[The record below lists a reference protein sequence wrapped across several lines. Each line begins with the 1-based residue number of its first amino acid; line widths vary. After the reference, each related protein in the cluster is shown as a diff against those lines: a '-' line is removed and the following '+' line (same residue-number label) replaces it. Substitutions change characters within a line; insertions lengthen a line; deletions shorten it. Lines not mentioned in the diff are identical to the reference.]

1 MVHKSKLKLALAA
14 EKGLDYRKI
23 KEKRKLKANLK
34 EKEKKKAE
42 KAKRERGDDAESDED
57 DEGWQDEDES
67 DKDEVENGLFDMEA
81 EESDDDDGDDDDKEV
96 RFRPGRFAKP
106 YQQTRRTN
114 TSSLP
119 QINLGNLEDSET
131 DSESEVEM
139 EAKIIR
145 PKKSKDK
152 KETKDRTPKK
162 AKPAAA
168 ANEDDGDDGEE
179 DDEDEDIPMSDLED
193 LPEDDKSDLV
203 PHQRL
208 TINNTTA
215 LLAALKRIALPTDGT
230 VPFATHMCVTPA
242 PGTAPTEASIPD
254 VSDDLA
260 RELALYK
267 QSLDAAKRARQLLR
281 AEGVPFTRPGDYFAE
296 MVKPDEH
303 MEKVKAKLVEDATAK
318 KAAAEARKLRDLKKF
333 GKQVQVAKLQERA
346 KAKKD
351 TLEKIKDL
359 KRKRQEGGSSAL
371 GEREADIFDVAV
383 ENELKKPSGGKRN
396 SAFGD
401 RNRDEPNRK
410 RQKKNDK
417 YGFGG
422 KKKYSKSGDAMSS
435 GDLGGFSVSRMK
447 GKGGKGAKSA
457 PRPGK
462 SKRVAMA
469 SKRR

>member
-1 MVHKSKLKLALAA
+1 MVTKSKLKLALAA
-14 EKGLDYRKI
+14 EKGLDFRKI
-23 KEKRKLKANLK
+23 KEKRKVKANIK

-42 KAKRERGDDAESDED
+42 REKLERGDEWEDEESDGD
-57 DEGWQDEDES
+57 
-67 DKDEVENGLFDMEA
+67 VNENGLLDVEA
-81 EESDDDDGDDDDKEV
+81 EESDDEEDEV
-96 RFRPGRFAKP
+96 
-106 YQQTRRTN
+106 
-114 TSSLP
+114 
-119 QINLGNLEDSET
+119 NLGNLEDSET

-139 EAKIIR
+139 EAKIIL
-145 PKKSKDK
+145 PKQPKQK
-152 KETKDRTPKK
+152 KETKDRTSRNTK
-162 AKPAAA
+162 AAVAAA
-168 ANEDDGDDGEE
+168 AAAADEE
-179 DDEDEDIPMSDLED
+179 DDDEDDEDNEDDEDIPMSDLED
-193 LPEDDKSDLV
+193 LADEDKSDLI

-215 LLAALKRIALPTDGT
+215 LLAALKRIALPTDAS
-230 VPFATHMCVTPA
+230 VPFVSHMCVTPA
-242 PGTAPTEASIPD
+242 PGTASTEDSIPD

-267 QSLDAAKRARQLLR
+267 QSLDAATRARKLLR
-281 AEGVPFTRPGDYFAE
+281 AEGVPFTRPVDYFAE

-359 KRKRQEGGSSAL
+359 KRKRQEGGSSGV

-383 ENELKKPSGGKRN
+383 DNELKKPSGGKRGA
-396 SAFGD
+396 AFGD

-410 RQKKNDK
+410 RVKKNDK

-435 GDLGGFSVSRMK
+435 GDLSGFSVGRMK
-447 GKGGKGAKSA
+447 GKGGKGGKST

-462 SKRVAMA
+462 SKRVAAA
-469 SKRR
+469 SKR